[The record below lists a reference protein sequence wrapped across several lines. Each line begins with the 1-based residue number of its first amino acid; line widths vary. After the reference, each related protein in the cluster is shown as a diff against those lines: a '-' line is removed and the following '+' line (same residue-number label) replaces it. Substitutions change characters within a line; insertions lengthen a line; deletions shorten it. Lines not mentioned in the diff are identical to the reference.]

1 MEKKLSD
8 KDLGT
13 VIIRRS
19 SRHKRYTLKV
29 SNGMIIA
36 IMPEKGD
43 EQRLLAFITENKQK
57 LLQMLRR
64 QPARQ
69 LLDETTSLQT
79 ATFRLEI
86 VRENRNKTLRPV
98 LNGEVLRIYC
108 PLDIRFEDEKV
119 QSLLKEILT
128 NVFRREAKRALPDRL
143 GHLAGQFG
151 FNYTD
156 VRINNSKTRW
166 GSCSGGKKINLS
178 LSLMQLPWHLIDYVL
193 LHELCHTVEMNHS
206 DRFWT
211 LMDRVTDNQAKKLRK
226 ELKQYHIL

>member
-1 MEKKLSD
+1 MEKKLLD
-8 KDLGT
+8 KELGT

-19 SRHKRYTLKV
+19 ARHKRYTLKV
-29 SNGMIIA
+29 SDGIVIA
-36 IMPEKGD
+36 IMPEQGD
-43 EQRLLAFITENKQK
+43 EHRLLSFIAEKKQK
-57 LLQMLRR
+57 LLQMLSR

-69 LLDETTSLQT
+69 VMDETTSMQT
-79 ATFRLEI
+79 ATFHLEI
-86 VRENRNKTLRPV
+86 IRENRSKTLRPV
-98 LNGEVLRIYC
+98 LGGGVLRIYC
-108 PLDIRFEDEKV
+108 PLDIRFEEEKV

-128 NVFRREAKRALPDRL
+128 NVFRREAKRVLPDRL
-143 GHLAGQFG
+143 RELAEQFG

-206 DRFWT
+206 DRFWA
-211 LMDRVTDNQAKKLRK
+211 LMDRVTANQAKKLRK

>member
-19 SRHKRYTLKV
+19 TRHKRYTLKV

-43 EQRLLAFITENKQK
+43 EQRLLTFITENKLK

-64 QPARQ
+64 QPARR

-86 VRENRNKTLRPV
+86 IRENRNKTLRPV

-128 NVFRREAKRALPDRL
+128 NVFRREAKRTLPDRL
-143 GHLAGQFG
+143 GHLARQFG
-151 FNYTD
+151 FTYTD

-211 LMDRVTDNQAKKLRK
+211 LMDQVTDNQAKKLRK

>member
-8 KDLGT
+8 KELGT

-19 SRHKRYTLKV
+19 ARHKRYTLKV
-29 SNGMIIA
+29 ADGRVIA
-36 IMPEKGD
+36 IMPEGGD
-43 EQRLLAFITENKQK
+43 EYRLLIFLAENKPK
-57 LLQMLRR
+57 LLRMLSR

-69 LLDETTSLQT
+69 LLDETTTLQT

-86 VRENRNKTLRPV
+86 LRENRNKTLRPV
-98 LNGEVLRIYC
+98 LSDGVLRIYC
-108 PLDIRFEDEKV
+108 PLEIRFEEEKV
-119 QSLLKEILT
+119 QSLLKEILI
-128 NVFRREAKRALPDRL
+128 NVFRREAKRVLPDRL
-143 GHLAGQFG
+143 RILAGDFG

-156 VRINNSKTRW
+156 VRVNNSKTRW

-206 DRFWT
+206 DRFWA
-211 LMDRVTDNQAKKLRK
+211 LMDRVTNNQAKKLRK